1 MKRTHID
8 SFILFSI
15 FQFCEWLKSL
25 IRDQRNVLLTAL
37 LGLLSMLCLGIS
49 PSTALPT
56 LLIPFTLWM
65 AS

>member
-1 MKRTHID
+1 M
-8 SFILFSI
+8 FFL

-25 IRDQRNVLLTAL
+25 IRDQRNVVITAL
-37 LGLLSMLCLGIS
+37 LGLLSMVCLGIS
-49 PSTALPT
+49 LSTALPT